1 MRHCKAK
8 NAHGAPCGA
17 PESLVDPATGFCP
30 SHGPGASQ
38 RMVEIGR
45 KGAEATKRKY
55 AGGGLPSEHLG
66 SLETIRDAQ
75 RWLRMIAEAVG
86 ERRLTYSEGQS
97 MTAAVREWIKAE
109 DARLRAEDL
118 QELQAEV
125 ADLKRQRRRVS

>member
-17 PESLVDPATGFCP
+17 PESLVDAATGFCP

-55 AGGGLPSEHLG
+55 AGGGLPSKHLG
-66 SLETIRDAQ
+66 SLETIK
-75 RWLRMIAEAVG
+75 IAARSTRLHRRPRPKIPGHSTDVGIVAALEA
-86 ERRLTYSEGQS
+86 
-97 MTAAVREWIKAE
+97 
-109 DARLRAEDL
+109 
-118 QELQAEV
+118 
-125 ADLKRQRRRVS
+125 LKRKRDRHGVCTVGASS